1 MIEPSKYIDKVE
13 FIDFEPHP
21 SASINATSSMDASV
35 SDGIYELMAKNFFG
49 QTGDFFLKDSSYTKI
64 ESDLIQD
71 GLKFRNGDV
80 FAARLKIR
88 KSHNGKRFYNNEY
101 DADGNTGSAGN
112 FSTFGARPYSGSQVL
127 TGSFP
132 LPQDPAHNGEFQ
144 ETFTMYSRP
153 TSFGP
158 AISGRSPA
166 GGGDTAAFL
175 SGTLDPIEGYNWAYT
190 PPYYHGESWVD
201 FIFRPEANKTYTL
214 EDILSETETVY
225 WRVDP
230 GMDQKLI
237 KNSGPAATVNLET
250 APYGGEF
257 INSSSMQLDS
267 SLNLFGVERVPK
279 KRKDKFGN
287 TILDQNELAGK
298 RWVIQPKWETPMLNF
313 ANVRDP
319 DDLDLQANITYPTN
333 FSESVPRGMWHQFG
347 EMPTDPDTGV
357 FLEIGDIPNDW
368 LKYHYDVVNSGSV
381 YNNGFPVESGSTAY
395 LDYQSLS
402 DLFGFSRS
410 QKKDSAKVRLGEIA
424 DKREVYEAVVAIPY
438 IVEANED
445 YSGDQKKDVIDR
457 KKFISIPKQRF
468 EAALLEREGSQDGDS
483 LETAGESI
491 RKMVQK
497 MKRYVMPPQF
507 DFINFDQIDPIV
519 MYFFEFKY
527 EFDKDDLSYIWQNL
541 APRDYKKITFQEAS
555 VAHDLMNTELLEEQN
570 IIDNPN
576 LRWMVFKVKQKATKD
591 YYDLIPP
598 QIKAARPIT
607 NLDKAETDKDDEYL
621 QFNWPYD
628 YLSFVELVKLE
639 ADVLY
644 KADEEE
650 TE

>member
-1 MIEPSKYIDKVE
+1 
-13 FIDFEPHP
+13 
-21 SASINATSSMDASV
+21 
-35 SDGIYELMAKNFFG
+35 MAKNFFG
-49 QTGDFFLKDSSYTKI
+49 QTGDFFLKNSSYTKI

-71 GLKFRNGDV
+71 GLKFKTGDV

-88 KSHNGKRFYNNEY
+88 KSHNGKRFYNNDY

-112 FSTFGARPYSGSQVL
+112 FATFGARPDSGSQVL

-158 AISGRSPA
+158 AISGRSAPGA
-166 GGGDTAAFL
+166 GTYTTSFL

-201 FIFRPEANKTYTL
+201 FIFRPDSTKTYTL

-313 ANVRDP
+313 ANVSSSTQ
-319 DDLDLQANITYPTN
+319 LVGQELVTVGNITYPTN

-347 EMPTDPDTGV
+347 EIPTDPSTGI

-368 LKYHYDVVNSGSV
+368 LKYHYDVVNSGSI
-381 YNNGFPVESGSTAY
+381 YNNGPS
-395 LDYQSLS
+395 
-402 DLFGFSRS
+402 
-410 QKKDSAKVRLGEIA
+410 
-424 DKREVYEAVVAIPY
+424 
-438 IVEANED
+438 
-445 YSGDQKKDVIDR
+445 
-457 KKFISIPKQRF
+457 
-468 EAALLEREGSQDGDS
+468 
-483 LETAGESI
+483 
-491 RKMVQK
+491 
-497 MKRYVMPPQF
+497 
-507 DFINFDQIDPIV
+507 
-519 MYFFEFKY
+519 
-527 EFDKDDLSYIWQNL
+527 
-541 APRDYKKITFQEAS
+541 
-555 VAHDLMNTELLEEQN
+555 
-570 IIDNPN
+570 
-576 LRWMVFKVKQKATKD
+576 
-591 YYDLIPP
+591 
-598 QIKAARPIT
+598 
-607 NLDKAETDKDDEYL
+607 
-621 QFNWPYD
+621 
-628 YLSFVELVKLE
+628 
-639 ADVLY
+639 
-644 KADEEE
+644 
-650 TE
+650 